1 MNNLQIVL
9 NFMGE
14 HPILSILIIW
24 SVFSWTPVKIIKN
37 YDTKEGNEDE

>member
-1 MNNLQIVL
+1 MSNLQIVL

-14 HPILSILIIW
+14 HPILSFLIVC

-37 YDTKEGNEDE
+37 YGTKEGNEE